1 MPPLFWQS
9 IQLRDYAHY
18 PYCLASTAILCPTG
32 QFGAVGGVCTPCPS
46 AEGALTPNPSDAE
59 QMQCVP
65 PAGSRR
71 RLLSNMQI
79 PPVTIFA
86 VRASSDVLKVSAAF
100 SNARYRKS
108 LGSTDALE

>member
-1 MPPLFWQS
+1 M
-9 IQLRDYAHY
+9 
-18 PYCLASTAILCPTG
+18 
-32 QFGAVGGVCTPCPS
+32 CTPCPS
-46 AEGALTPNPSDAE
+46 TEGALTANPSDAE